1 MMGAFYGV
9 CIMYL
14 LGVILQADM
23 LLNEWETDEESDE
36 HTGEYKLE
44 LMYILAWPFIA
55 LLVIASIVISNIVDL
70 IWKDKGEKK

>member
-1 MMGAFYGV
+1 MGAFYGV

-14 LGVILQADM
+14 LGVVVQADS
-23 LLNEWETDEESDE
+23 LVNEWETDEESDE

-44 LMYILAWPFIA
+44 FMYILAWPFIA
-55 LLVIASIVISNIVDL
+55 LLVVASIVVSNIVEL

>member
-1 MMGAFYGV
+1 MGAFYGV

-44 LMYILAWPFIA
+44 SMYILAWPFIA
-55 LLVIASIVISNIVDL
+55 LLVVASIVVSNIVEL

>member
-1 MMGAFYGV
+1 MGAFYGV

-44 LMYILAWPFIA
+44 FMYILAWPFIA
-55 LLVIASIVISNIVDL
+55 LLVVASIVVSNIVEL

>member
-1 MMGAFYGV
+1 MIGAFYGV

-23 LLNEWETDEESDE
+23 LLSEWETDEESDE

-44 LMYILAWPFIA
+44 FMYILAWPFIA
-55 LLVIASIVISNIVDL
+55 LLVVASIVVANIVEL